1 MNYGGPTMTADVG
14 KLGSGAASQP
24 KLPRRKRTAVL
35 VVHGIGSQRALETVR
50 GVMEASWL
58 LDALDSKEVKPRRVW
73 THPEYGGIDLDLS
86 VMTTSDLSV
95 NTPAGPKDRSIDY
108 HELYWAHLMSET
120 RAVAVL
126 LWLFELVRKGPRMRT
141 GMNGLWWGAS
151 IFLCMLLASVVLLT
165 LHAILQFLGQA
176 PLISDTDASLVFG
189 AVGGDQMQLLN
200 HPYHEPEAILIAPFF
215 VLCMIATYVTISSV
229 VSKAFWVAIPA
240 AIVMIATYSVYVRI
254 DGSSIR
260 HFTELFLPIVIAL
273 GAAYVIMGKW
283 GVRVTIIS
291 YLCAGFF
298 FGLCLHARHMLYPAE
313 CWFNLPAVVSP
324 YTCIPYPWDFAAFA
338 DIWNRSWIFWAL
350 HERYSALIA
359 VWVIVVYLAF
369 YALFLQPYLGDAAR
383 YFRNSPGN
391 VAVRREIRQQ
401 AVDTLDALHT
411 SGRYDRIIVVAHS
424 LGTVIAYDMLRAYFS
439 RICSDLPDP
448 ATLGTDVNDIDS
460 LIIATDKA
468 TSQKA
473 ELRKKARNVIRAIAA
488 TPQPA
493 PGSDGKRTSTWLVTD
508 FVTLG
513 SALTHAHYLMCLG
526 DTSEAMA
533 ADFDRRVREREF
545 PTCPPARLDS
555 DGLLLFKNANMTTS
569 EFSHGAVFGLT
580 RWTNLYFPLYQLFW
594 GDAIGGELAPL
605 FGSHIEDIPVST
617 YQPSRNAFFTHTAYW
632 SLRWPS
638 CRGAPHI
645 EALKSAMNLE
655 DI

>member
-1 MNYGGPTMTADVG
+1 MTTDTG
-14 KLGSGAASQP
+14 ELDSGAASQP

-58 LDALDSKEVKPRRVW
+58 QDDPDPNAVKPRRVW
-73 THPEYGGIDLDLS
+73 THPEYSGIDLDLS

-95 NTPAGPKDRSIDY
+95 NTPDGPKDRSIDY

-126 LWLFELVRKGPRMRT
+126 LWLFELVRKGPRLKI
-141 GMNGLWWGAS
+141 GMNALWWGAS

-165 LHAILQFLGQA
+165 LHAILQFLGQP
-176 PLISDTDASLVFG
+176 PLISDDNASLVFG
-189 AVGGDQMQLLN
+189 AIGGDQIRLLN
-200 HPYHEPEAILIAPFF
+200 RPYHEPEAILIAPFF
-215 VLCMIATYVTISSV
+215 VLCMIATYVTISSGMV
-229 VSKAFWVAIPA
+229 RAFWVTIPA
-240 AIVMIATYSVYVRI
+240 AIVMIATYSVYVRT
-254 DGSSIR
+254 DGNNIR
-260 HFTELFLPIVIAL
+260 QLAEIFMPIVISL

-298 FGLCLHARHMLYPAE
+298 FGLCLHARHMIATTE
-313 CWFNLPAVVSP
+313 CWFNLPALISP
-324 YTCIPYPWDFAAFA
+324 NTCIPHPWDLSAFA
-338 DIWNRSWIFWAL
+338 DVWGRGWIFWSL
-350 HERYSALIA
+350 NERFSALIA
-359 VWVIVVYLAF
+359 VWVIVAYLAF
-369 YALFLQPYLGDAAR
+369 YALFLQPFLGDAAR

-391 VAVRREIRQQ
+391 VAVRREIRKQ
-401 AVDTLDALHT
+401 AVDTLAALHT

-439 RICSDLPDP
+439 RICNDLPDP
-448 ATLGTDVNDIDS
+448 SALGTDVDDIDN
-460 LIIATDKA
+460 LIVAPDK
-468 TSQKA
+468 TQKA
-473 ELRKKARNVIRAIAA
+473 ELRKKARNIIRRIAA
-488 TPQPA
+488 TQQPP
-493 PGSDGKRTSTWLVTD
+493 PGSGVKQTSTWLVTD

-513 SALTHAHYLMCLG
+513 SALTHAHYLMCTG
-526 DTSEAMA
+526 DTSAAMA
-533 ADFDRRVREREF
+533 ADFDRRIREREF
-545 PTCPPARLDS
+545 PTCPPARLNS
-555 DGLLLFKNANMTTS
+555 DGLLLFKNPNMTRS

-617 YQPSRNAFFTHTAYW
+617 YRPSRNAFFTHTAYW
-632 SLRWPS
+632 SLKWPN
-638 CRGAPHI
+638 CRSAPHI
-645 EALKSAMNLE
+645 EVLKSVMNLE
-655 DI
+655 DV